1 MSQGQHSEDTVWI
14 VVEPDMCFYKI
25 DAAARLEL
33 LQGRMPAHEFKEYE
47 EFGQS
52 IQDFTAKRKFFD
64 HLEAWRNLQTTEGV
78 EHVPWPRDPNAF
90 PDPKAQPLPPW
101 RKKESYT
108 APVVVQNLDKVEKVA
123 DGNTTVERVS
133 TELVDMVLYFN
144 AAARMG
150 RDGLLWCGWNASQW
164 SDTGKLSR
172 STSPAAGAHLVMVS
186 TKGARFLM
194 DKRNEIPDMHMG
206 NFLSKKCG
214 NEWQDAL
221 GAAYL
226 CPPIGSYVEHISS
239 TTPGQVLKDHFGAK
253 WAQEGT
259 RPMKDGDK
267 PRYICAFT
275 EKGPAAYL
283 HENGLDFR
291 KQVLRQSYYWLTEAP
306 PHMPEL
312 LCGPQEWHED
322 NAEEHP
328 SPPPW
333 LFQKKEELAALPPQP
348 ARICMLTLLLYR
360 ESSQPPS
367 ISQEVWKYF
376 SLASVSTVC

>member
-14 VVEPDMCFYKI
+14 VVEPDMCMYRI

-47 EFGQS
+47 EFGHT
-52 IQDFTAKRKFFD
+52 IQDFTAKRVFFE
-64 HLEAWRNLQTTEGV
+64 HLEKWRNLQVTEGV
-78 EHVPWPRDPNAF
+78 EHVPWPRGADGS
-90 PDPKAQPLPPW
+90 PDTKAQPVPPW

-108 APVVVQNLDKVEKVA
+108 APVEVPVLDKVEKVA
-123 DGNTTVERVS
+123 AGNTTVQRVS
-133 TELVDMVLYFN
+133 PELLDLILYFN
-144 AAARMG
+144 AGCRLG
-150 RDGLLWCGWNASQW
+150 RDGMLWCGWNASQW
-164 SDTGKLSR
+164 SDNAKCR
-172 STSPAAGAHLVMVS
+172 SASPAAGAHLVMVS

-194 DKRNEIPDMHMG
+194 EKRHEIPNMHMG

-214 NEWQDAL
+214 YEWQHEL

-226 CPPIGSYVEHISS
+226 QPPIGSYVEHVSS
-239 TTPGQVLKDHFGAK
+239 TTPGQVLKDHFSAK

-267 PRYICAFT
+267 PRWICGFT

-283 HENGLDFR
+283 HETGLDFNN
-291 KQVLRQSYYWLTEAP
+291 VALRQSYYWLTEAP
-306 PHMPEL
+306 PHMPEV

-322 NAEEHP
+322 SVEEHP

-333 LFQKKEELAALPPQP
+333 LFEMKGEFAALPPPSQLGFVCSLCFFTGR
-348 ARICMLTLLLYR
+348 AR
-360 ESSQPPS
+360 
-367 ISQEVWKYF
+367 
-376 SLASVSTVC
+376 SLPVFRKRCGSMFV